1 MRRLLATSTLLAGL
15 VAGVLAAT
23 APGAATAAPLT
34 GVSVTANTAF
44 AGNGFVVTGGTQTLA
59 PSASWNISLGGS
71 IGIMW
76 AEINDTGQFRLLPDG
91 NSCTFGCFFN
101 MGDAIFDFDFGPG
114 APELL
119 SLTLTQDSPLLSATL
134 SLLDSDTV
142 RLTVGMG
149 DWLAPPTYLIA
160 QLEANVPEPASL
172 ALLGAGLFGLAA
184 ARRRRA

>member
-34 GVSVTANTAF
+34 GVSVTPNTIV
-44 AGNGFVVTGGTQTLA
+44 GNGFAVFGVTQTLS
-59 PSASWNISLGGS
+59 PSASWS
-71 IGIMW
+71 IQLVGLAGLMW
-76 AEINDTGQFRLLPDG
+76 VEMTDTGQVRLLPDG
-91 NSCTFGCFFN
+91 NTCSFGCGYN
-101 MGDAIFDFDFGPG
+101 MGGAIFEFDFGPG

-119 SLTLTQDSPLLSATL
+119 SLTVTQDSPGLGATL
-134 SLLDSDTV
+134 SLVDSDTV
-142 RLTVGMG
+142 RLTVGQG
-149 DWLAPPTYLIA
+149 GWAPSPTYLIA